1 MTAQQIRDAAR
12 FQVQASWDGINWI
25 PQEPERW
32 GDGMTHGSGDHWFT
46 NHHKA
51 WVAAVNLRR
60 DKVLL
65 GKVKIVARGTDGDVV
80 GEQQIEIEEL

>member
-12 FQVQASWDGINWI
+12 FQVQISWDGTNWI

-46 NHHKA
+46 SHHKA
-51 WVAAVNLRR
+51 WLAAVKLRHE
-60 DKVLL
+60 KVLL
-65 GKVKIVARGTDGDVV
+65 GSVKIVARESNGDVV
-80 GEQQIEIEEL
+80 GEQRITLDDE